1 MRQKNT
7 VFSPEYHNQFQNTQE
22 QIVKSKEEK
31 TERNLKDKKEGQSD
45 FWVKKET
52 KKY

>member
-7 VFSPEYHNQFQNTQE
+7 VYSPEFHNQFQKTEAQE
-22 QIVKSKEEK
+22 LKSVKEKEE
-31 TERNLKDKKEGQSD
+31 RDFKDKKEGQSD

-52 KKY
+52 KK